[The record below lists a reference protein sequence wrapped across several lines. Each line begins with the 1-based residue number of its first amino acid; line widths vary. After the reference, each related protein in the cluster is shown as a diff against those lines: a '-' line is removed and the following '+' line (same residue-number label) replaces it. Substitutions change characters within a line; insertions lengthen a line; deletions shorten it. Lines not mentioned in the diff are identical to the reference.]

1 MIHLLLK
8 GMRSDDCT
16 AQASTWPFIVSVKRP
31 YLALTQP
38 LTAFFGCV
46 GARHIPPV
54 CGLRRTPVFLV
65 VVSVTCAPHQS
76 PIRLKAYGRL
86 ASAPDICPWHASCP
100 RKPSVPY
107 RVQACTTYSYRGSLA
122 GPTFIGLTAEA
133 SQDSPIRW
141 QAICEGLRP
150 GLIRMG
156 GC

>member
-16 AQASTWPFIVSVKRP
+16 AQASTWPFIVSGKRP
-31 YLALTQP
+31 YLSLTQP

-65 VVSVTCAPHQS
+65 VVSVTFAPHQS

-107 RVQACTTYSYRGSLA
+107 RDRESVV
-122 GPTFIGLTAEA
+122 
-133 SQDSPIRW
+133 
-141 QAICEGLRP
+141 EGES
-150 GLIRMG
+150 
-156 GC
+156 